1 MEYDYDAVNPDELT
15 IKVGDTITGIKIME
29 GGWWEGEVNGKRG
42 MFPDNF
48 VKVNP
53 SLNYWQMLDLPLSLF
68 DNPHVSLSDIG
79 IGKLQWPKM
88 SHEYCLPVF
97 N

>member
-53 SLNYWQMLDLPLSLF
+53 SLNYWQMLDLPLSRF
-68 DNPHVSLSDIG
+68 DFPVSHLKILGLGNYSG
-79 IGKLQWPKM
+79 PK
-88 SHEYCLPVF
+88 
-97 N
+97 